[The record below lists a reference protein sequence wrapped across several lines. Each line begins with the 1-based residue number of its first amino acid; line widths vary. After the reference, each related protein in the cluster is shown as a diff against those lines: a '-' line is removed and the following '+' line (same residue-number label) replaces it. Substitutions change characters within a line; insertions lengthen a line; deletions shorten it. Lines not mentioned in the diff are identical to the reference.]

1 MAKLTV
7 RTFPDP
13 VLKEKAGPVETFDEN
28 LVTLVRDMAETMYA
42 EDGVGLAAPQVGVSK
57 RLVVIDV
64 GDAETRGKELLVL
77 VNPEIVAREGA
88 IEWEEGCLSLP
99 GMTVKTRR
107 SAQVK
112 VKAQD
117 AHGTPFEI
125 EGDEL
130 LAIALQHELDHLEG
144 VLLLDKASPIKRRM
158 LLRDYRKRNM
168 PPED

>member
-1 MAKLTV
+1 MAKLPV

-13 VLKEKAGPVETFDEN
+13 VLKEIASPVEKFDDD

-64 GDAETRGKELLVL
+64 GDSDTRGKELLVL
-77 VNPEIVAREGA
+77 VNPEIIAREGA

-107 SAQVK
+107 SANVT
-112 VKAQD
+112 VKALD

-158 LLRDYRKRNM
+158 LLRDYRKRNT